1 MLYVRLLAVA
11 FCRVVNEGDEP
22 SFTQPYSLFSGAD
35 DYSEPNRSD
44 PLEQEM
50 IDLITLQRLLCL
62 VADDTPSKV
71 SIICIK
77 WSLIYGKNFCSMCSL
92 FGVYCDSVEVVHA

>member
-1 MLYVRLLAVA
+1 MI
-11 FCRVVNEGDEP
+11 FCCVMNEGDEP

-44 PLEQEM
+44 HLEQEM

-62 VADDTPSKV
+62 AADDTPGKV
-71 SIICIK
+71 RDVRVS
-77 WSLIYGKNFCSMCSL
+77 Y
-92 FGVYCDSVEVVHA
+92 V